1 MSDRLGIGRKRVVLF
16 VAQIDISTPER
27 FEDVFDEGKTF
38 LGCTMSD

>member
-1 MSDRLGIGRKRVVLF
+1 MSDGLGIGGKGIVFF